1 MFKRIIFIITPVISI
16 MNRNSSRDIQT
27 SLSMMT
33 SDIQSLS
40 ITHHFICIVVTDSV
54 VKAKNHCR
62 RRHHHHHHHHHHW
75 QKICVQMLLIMAIF
89 QTLTRFHQMVWKY
102 GFLIRLRCVMKG
114 RNEKIPLRY
123 NSHWNHRLRCHRK
136 TNRKIPLYHI
146 FIEFAN
152 SVDKAQSPLYFAEL
166 YWAELI
172 QLHDMVQSCAIQNMT
187 NTNIIRFVMSAMIN
201 MRWIAKY
208 WQKCLGSGALGH
220 APYWIV
226 SHI

>member
-1 MFKRIIFIITPVISI
+1 MYPWNIIPICIHIERINSTSTQKGINMVLCKKNEMLFAKHMFKRIIFIITPVISI

-33 SDIQSLS
+33 PDIQSLS

-62 RRHHHHHHHHHHW
+62 RRHHHQHHQHHHW
-75 QKICVQMLLIMAIF
+75 LKICVQMLLIMTIF

-136 TNRKIPLYHI
+136 MNWKIPLYHI

-152 SVDKAQSPLYFAEL
+152 SVDKAQSPLYFCGVVL
-166 YWAELI
+166 SW
-172 QLHDMVQSCAIQNMT
+172 
-187 NTNIIRFVMSAMIN
+187 IN
-201 MRWIAKY
+201 SVARYGPIMCY
-208 WQKCLGSGALGH
+208 
-220 APYWIV
+220 PEYD
-226 SHI
+226 